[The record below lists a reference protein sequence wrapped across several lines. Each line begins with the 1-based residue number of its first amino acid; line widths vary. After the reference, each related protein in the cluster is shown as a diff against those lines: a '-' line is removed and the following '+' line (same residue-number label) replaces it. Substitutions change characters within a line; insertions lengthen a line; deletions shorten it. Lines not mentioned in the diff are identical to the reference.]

1 MVHACQ
7 ASKKTSAIVWN
18 SRFNVLIL
26 QLKISKQDTMITKHK
41 TIRLDNNVMSALS
54 ARAMSERQSIEAYA
68 NKLLR
73 LVLNIDS
80 QEPEV
85 EKSTAEKR
93 LACIEQL
100 CGVLHD
106 DGVDYKVTRED
117 IMNERYGEI

>member
-1 MVHACQ
+1 
-7 ASKKTSAIVWN
+7 
-18 SRFNVLIL
+18 
-26 QLKISKQDTMITKHK
+26 MITKHQ

-54 ARAMSERQSIEAYA
+54 ARAMSEQQSIEAYA

-85 EKSTAEKR
+85 EKSAAEKR
-93 LACIEQL
+93 LACIEKL

-106 DGVDYKVTRED
+106 DGVDYKQIT
-117 IMNERYGEI
+117 